1 MSSWAVGIDPAP
13 SDQRKGGADALH
25 APVTDNPTKYR
36 RKLVGLAIA
45 LLVALAV
52 LVPIF
57 TVTIM
62 GLVRME
68 KVKLELISLDVV
80 PSELASGGTSFRV
93 RARPNN
99 MPFAHKLDID
109 SARCIASTE
118 NDSAAVLDVA
128 PAKLGSEIV
137 MLDVNLQLNSGVGL
151 VAWRDGLHSEL
162 TCVARGRLTSGALRF
177 QVAFEVPQPSSSPC
191 AQTPP

>member
-1 MSSWAVGIDPAP
+1 MTSWAVGIDPAP
-13 SDQRKGGADALH
+13 SDQRKGETDALH
-25 APVTDNPTKYR
+25 APVPATKYR

-80 PSELASGGTSFRV
+80 PSELTSGGTSFRV

-99 MPFAHKLDID
+99 MPFNCCGL
-109 SARCIASTE
+109 
-118 NDSAAVLDVA
+118 
-128 PAKLGSEIV
+128 EI
-137 MLDVNLQLNSGVGL
+137 S
-151 VAWRDGLHSEL
+151 
-162 TCVARGRLTSGALRF
+162 
-177 QVAFEVPQPSSSPC
+177 
-191 AQTPP
+191 